1 MLPIVGIYI
10 PMSLKK
16 CVKKRLGRSDLIYG
30 FRSGTDLGGPYVGE
44 FRPARAKV
52 SSAVY
57 IRILGAVMHI
67 STAGFFPERGGP
79 RLSSVC
85 PCLPRATTASS
96 KGGIDIW
103 LESGSWY
110 YPLSKVFLFSA

>member
-1 MLPIVGIYI
+1 MA
-10 PMSLKK
+10 
-16 CVKKRLGRSDLIYG
+16 
-30 FRSGTDLGGPYVGE
+30 FRGGAGLGGLCVGG

-57 IRILGAVMHI
+57 IRILGAVMRI
-67 STAGFFPERGGP
+67 STAGFFFRAGGLK
-79 RLSSVC
+79 LSSVC